1 MTLKGNP
8 FLGKLRIP
16 VPNLDKHPPV
26 KKYPLLENTALKENE
41 DVSLNTQNC
50 NSAVITPNA
59 GVNIEKRDYTYVPLS
74 SSDFL
79 ANHQQIASKPLANHQ
94 QTASDPLET
103 NKHSESKVIIYNK
116 NEQEIAAAAN
126 HQQTASESPANNEQT
141 ASESLANNQQIT
153 SKPLANRLSQ
163 KQQIASKPPAK
174 SPAKSLANRQ
184 QDLKDP
190 SITFLQGLQRKIVEY
205 LYIDCNSWGTR
216 TTRPIS
222 GSEFAQHLECDIKT
236 AKNALDRLS
245 EKKIIIRAKSF
256 PGRLGSTIYELPE
269 NIYREFVDFQKRKQL
284 KENSLETTSKPLA
297 KSLAKPPATHS
308 SSGSKISSSDLKPLQ
323 TEKKQMSQEWLDLD
337 WKSLSS
343 MGLQLYHIRQI
354 FDAGLVSAEDVEESI
369 QQMHHD
375 LTSGGKHGL
384 KNPLAVFM
392 KQLKVKG
399 ERYTV
404 STPGFVSDE
413 MRYEKKRLEEMQ
425 RQQGEIEQI
434 KTQQQEILNRDCVE
448 KENEEFQAWMS
459 MKTPEELKALAGN
472 FNIQLPSGQGMLKN
486 AYREERAFIRE
497 QISKELP
504 T

>member
-1 MTLKGNP
+1 MALKFDPTKNHTPVKTPKSTKTIIQAKVFDDPNDLEPRGSIWDDDIQEQTQEKLKVEPKTN
-8 FLGKLRIP
+8 LGQTQDKPRTEPKTNLGQTQDKPRTELNSKKKTQDKPRTEPRTEPKTNLGQTKDKPKTKITFSSLVGLQRSIPLFIFQCCQFVGAKITEPLSIECITASCKSTKSSTQKTIQRLEQKAILIRGEYKNGRGGWTKYMLPDSIFQEILRFETQDKLRT
-16 VPNLDKHPPV
+16 NLGQTQDKPRTEPRT
-26 KKYPLLENTALKENE
+26 ELK
-41 DVSLNTQNC
+41 T
-50 NSAVITPNA
+50 T
-59 GVNIEKRDYTYVPLS
+59 LS
-74 SSDFL
+74 SS
-79 ANHQQIASKPLANHQ
+79 
-94 QTASDPLET
+94 
-103 NKHSESKVIIYNK
+103 
-116 NEQEIAAAAN
+116 
-126 HQQTASESPANNEQT
+126 
-141 ASESLANNQQIT
+141 
-153 SKPLANRLSQ
+153 R
-163 KQQIASKPPAK
+163 
-174 SPAKSLANRQ
+174 
-184 QDLKDP
+184 
-190 SITFLQGLQRKIVEY
+190 G
-205 LYIDCNSWGTR
+205 
-216 TTRPIS
+216 
-222 GSEFAQHLECDIKT
+222 
-236 AKNALDRLS
+236 
-245 EKKIIIRAKSF
+245 
-256 PGRLGSTIYELPE
+256 
-269 NIYREFVDFQKRKQL
+269 
-284 KENSLETTSKPLA
+284 
-297 KSLAKPPATHS
+297 
-308 SSGSKISSSDLKPLQ
+308 ISSSDLNLLQ

-369 QQMHHD
+369 HHMHHD

-404 STPGFVSDE
+404 STPGFISDE

-425 RQQGEIEQI
+425 RQQGELEFI

-486 AYREERAFIRE
+486 AYREEKAFIRD